1 MASIRKRGSSWV
13 ADVCVDR
20 KRRSKSFTTKRASV
34 AWANEQEENGILAHH
49 TLRQAI
55 ERYKPIAESHKGAL
69 SELSRLS
76 SMHEAKFIDT
86 PLEYITPAMISEYRD
101 ARLIKL
107 APVSVR
113 RELII
118 LSSLFNVA
126 AKEWGWVRG
135 NPVSEI
141 VKPATSKPRR
151 RGITQN
157 EIDQITAN
165 LLNMRVGKQVAAM
178 FHLSIETAMRQGEL
192 CALKWS
198 DVSDKTLTLVDTKNG
213 DTRAVPLSPRARELI
228 GERRGIDPD
237 VVFTLNAH
245 VVSTTFRRATIN
257 GAHFHDARSEAITRL
272 SKKLDVMQLAK
283 MIGRRDIKSLMI
295 YYAETA
301 EAIAD
306 RL

>member
-20 KRRSKSFTTKRASV
+20 KRRSKSFTTKRAAV

-86 PLEYITPAMISEYRD
+86 TLEYITPAMISEYRD

-151 RGITQN
+151 Q
-157 EIDQITAN
+157 
-165 LLNMRVGKQVAAM
+165 
-178 FHLSIETAMRQGEL
+178 
-192 CALKWS
+192 
-198 DVSDKTLTLVDTKNG
+198 
-213 DTRAVPLSPRARELI
+213 
-228 GERRGIDPD
+228 
-237 VVFTLNAH
+237 
-245 VVSTTFRRATIN
+245 
-257 GAHFHDARSEAITRL
+257 
-272 SKKLDVMQLAK
+272 
-283 MIGRRDIKSLMI
+283 
-295 YYAETA
+295 
-301 EAIAD
+301 
-306 RL
+306 